1 MCGTVVG
8 GLWDVQWQDFTATW
22 PHRQLLAP
30 STRSGGNRVHASSCF
45 CDPVMIVLD
54 IRDEFDRLAWQIAQP
69 IQSAPTVLVTWT
81 VTPEPVDAGMPM
93 RVAEPFS
100 DALAAL
106 GPVLFAGDPDHQT
119 SVAATCKIPLR
130 RGLRRHDLFL
140 FRASTGAQ
148 VLPAFSSGRH
158 DWSMGAQWLVVIDR
172 AAAVDTELGALVKQL
187 FEDWSFPE
195 RWPGALRVI
204 IQAAVDGDGAAC
216 HCRDPAVRDELIDAM
231 QRSAGAYGAQ
241 LRVNMASPGQPQA

>member
-1 MCGTVVG
+1 
-8 GLWDVQWQDFTATW
+8 
-22 PHRQLLAP
+22 
-30 STRSGGNRVHASSCF
+30 
-45 CDPVMIVLD
+45 MIVLD

-69 IQSAPTVLVTWT
+69 IQSASTVLVTWT

-106 GPVLFAGDPDHQT
+106 GAVLFAGDPDHQT
-119 SVAATCKIPLR
+119 SVAAIRTIPLR

-140 FRASTGAQ
+140 FRASTGIQ

-172 AAAVDTELGALVKQL
+172 AAAVDTDLGALVKQL
-187 FEDWSFPE
+187 FEDSFPQ

-204 IQAAVDGDGAAC
+204 IQAAVEGDGAAC
-216 HCRDPAVRDELIDAM
+216 HCRDHAVRDELIGAM
-231 QRSAGAYGAQ
+231 RRSAGAYGAQ
-241 LRVNMASPGQPQA
+241 LRVNLASPGQPQA

>member
-1 MCGTVVG
+1 M
-8 GLWDVQWQDFTATW
+8 
-22 PHRQLLAP
+22 
-30 STRSGGNRVHASSCF
+30 
-45 CDPVMIVLD
+45 
-54 IRDEFDRLAWQIAQP
+54 
-69 IQSAPTVLVTWT
+69 
-81 VTPEPVDAGMPM
+81 
-93 RVAEPFS
+93 
-100 DALAAL
+100 L
-106 GPVLFAGDPDHQT
+106 GPFAGISFT
-119 SVAATCKIPLR
+119 SNNDLDEGRLLENYGRLR
-130 RGLRRHDLFL
+130 PAHSIFL
-140 FRASTGAQ
+140 FRASTGIQ

-172 AAAVDTELGALVKQL
+172 AAAVDTDLGALVKQL
-187 FEDWSFPE
+187 FEDSFPQ